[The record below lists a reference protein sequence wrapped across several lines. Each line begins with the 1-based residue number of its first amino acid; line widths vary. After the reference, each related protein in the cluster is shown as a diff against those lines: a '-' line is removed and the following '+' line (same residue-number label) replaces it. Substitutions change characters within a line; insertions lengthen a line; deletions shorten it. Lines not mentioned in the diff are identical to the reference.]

1 MILGST
7 KGYGLR
13 QGNPC
18 GLVAI
23 DLAEC
28 VPGPWSAFRGMR
40 QEKQLAWPPSR
51 VELAESL
58 FSPLFWI
65 LGGCVQHCFFLR
77 LVDSEISS

>member
-1 MILGST
+1 MDYVKGILS
-7 KGYGLR
+7 
-13 QGNPC
+13 

-58 FSPLFWI
+58 VSPLFWI
-65 LGGCVQHCFFLR
+65 LGGCVQHCFFCGW
-77 LVDSEISS
+77 STQK